1 MFHDIHLLIICI
13 NLWSKNM
20 NVSSITPK
28 LEENINIIKA
38 LEFLAYNWKPFVDDD
53 ELITNPDR
61 IDKRTNN
68 YFFTD
73 NDMIKATAK
82 LTYLI
87 RNRKITLNPNDIIPV
102 KENLYTSSLIASPDN
117 YIKINVSATK
127 KNMDTVENGSI
138 KSVQIKYLKIDNDTL
153 PPYLYGKSLI
163 RINTDKMNCYYI
175 PICIIDY
182 GFSKFI
188 YPDCNGIIKF
198 SKLETCYE
206 DEILIK
212 KENINKVIDD
222 SAYTTPLIQIAN
234 AMIMKY
240 GDKINKETTE
250 TVLDLIMKQGKT
262 LGYNDISKNE
272 RMAIF
277 KVIRHPD
284 TKKGGA
290 KPQGT
295 TPEL

>member
-1 MFHDIHLLIICI
+1 MFHDIHLLITCI

-20 NVSSITPK
+20 NVSSITPNP
-28 LEENINIIKA
+28 EENINIIKA
-38 LEFLAYNWKPFVDDD
+38 LEFLAYNWEPFVDDD

-61 IDKRTNN
+61 IDKRTDN

-82 LTYLI
+82 LAYLI

-163 RINTDKMNCYYI
+163 RINTDKMNCYYV

-198 SKLETCYE
+198 PELEQYKEVKIEKRGRNT
-206 DEILIK
+206 ILKDTDYFICLL
-212 KENINKVIDD
+212 ENM
-222 SAYTTPLIQIAN
+222 P
-234 AMIMKY
+234 
-240 GDKINKETTE
+240 KI
-250 TVLDLIMKQGKT
+250 
-262 LGYNDISKNE
+262 ISKDKTRKESRNDVMIKAIRNKFPNTKISDKTIE
-272 RMAIF
+272 EKIRPYLAIF
-277 KVIRHPD
+277 EGKYVEVHN
-284 TKKGGA
+284 
-290 KPQGT
+290 Q
-295 TPEL
+295 

>member
-1 MFHDIHLLIICI
+1 M
-13 NLWSKNM
+13 K
-20 NVSSITPK
+20 VSSITPK
-28 LEENINIIKA
+28 PEENITIMKA
-38 LEFLAYNWKPFVDDD
+38 LEYMAFGWKPFVDDD
-53 ELITNPDR
+53 EYIAYPDR
-61 IDKRTNN
+61 IVKRTDN

-73 NDMIKATAK
+73 NDIIQAVAK

-102 KENLYTSSLIASPDN
+102 KENLYTSSLITSPDN

-127 KNMDTVENGSI
+127 KNMDTVESGSI
-138 KSVQIKYLKIDNDTL
+138 KGVQIKYLKIDNGSL
-153 PPYLYGKSLI
+153 PPYFYSKSLI

-182 GFSKFI
+182 GFSKFM
-188 YPDCNGIIKF
+188 YPDCNDIIKF
-198 SKLETCYE
+198 SELETCYE

-240 GDKINKETTE
+240 GDKINKDKKE
-250 TVLDLIMKQGKT
+250 TVMANIEEMLES
-262 LGYNDISKNE
+262 LGYKKGKDYSANDVKSVV
-272 RMAIF
+272 R
-277 KVIRHPD
+277 VIRHPD